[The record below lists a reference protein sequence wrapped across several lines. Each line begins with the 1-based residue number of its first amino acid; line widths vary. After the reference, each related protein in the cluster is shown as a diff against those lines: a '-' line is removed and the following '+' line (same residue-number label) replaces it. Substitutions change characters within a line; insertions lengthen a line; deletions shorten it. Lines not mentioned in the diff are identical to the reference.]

1 MRYKMLAF
9 ILALTV
15 ASWAQTTTPSQTPD
29 SGKTTAADGSCGD
42 CCAKMVSADHKD
54 GHSCMHHASSAKNA
68 KETASCCANKDSVSC
83 CAGKDGKSCAK
94 DDKTSAS
101 CCGGKPSKDQTG
113 CCSGNESK
121 TTAKNCCG
129 GGQCK
134 HDHTDHA
141 APGN

>member
-1 MRYKMLAF
+1 MRHKTLAFMLA
-9 ILALTV
+9 LAI

-29 SGKTTAADGSCGD
+29 SGKTIAAAGPCGD
-42 CCAKMVSADHKD
+42 CCAKMASADHKD
-54 GHSCMHHASSAKNA
+54 GHSCMPHPASAKDA
-68 KETASCCANKDSVSC
+68 KETASCGSGKDAAC
-83 CAGKDGKSCAK
+83 CSAGKDGKSCAM

-101 CCGGKPSKDQTG
+101 CCGGKPSTDQTG